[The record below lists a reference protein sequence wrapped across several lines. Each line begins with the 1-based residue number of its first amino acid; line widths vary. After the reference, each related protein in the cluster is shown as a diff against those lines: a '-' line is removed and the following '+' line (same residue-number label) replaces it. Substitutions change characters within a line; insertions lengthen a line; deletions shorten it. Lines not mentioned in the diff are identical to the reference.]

1 MSAHGPPVEE
11 IGTEFQ
17 SAREIDAASLWEAGG
32 SDPAD
37 LWELEALMHCER
49 VVARS
54 IFEWDHRRVE
64 RIYADRD
71 GRLLVQSRYYL
82 HGELQHVHETVA
94 GEYSAALVLEQYD
107 MDRANPSHVVGA
119 RFEAAVD
126 CSRPL
131 HLRLRDARQRLLD
144 RARTV
149 LRALAG
155 GERA

>member
-82 HGELQHVHETVA
+82 HDELRHVHETVA
-94 GEYSAALVLEQYD
+94 GEYSVALVCDLDEQD
-107 MDRANPSHVVGA
+107 LASKSAVVGA
-119 RFEAAVD
+119 EFESAVG

>member
-1 MSAHGPPVEE
+1 MTAHGPPVEE
-11 IGTEFQ
+11 IDTEFQ
-17 SAREIDAASLWEAGG
+17 NAREIDAA
-32 SDPAD
+32 
-37 LWELEALMHCER
+37 ELRHSEGLLHCER
-49 VVARS
+49 VVACS

-64 RIYADRD
+64 RVFAECD

-82 HGELQHVHETVA
+82 HDELRHVHETVA
-94 GEYSAALVLEQYD
+94 GECSEALICDLDHQDLEDKSA
-107 MDRANPSHVVGA
+107 VVGA
-119 RFEAAVD
+119 EFEDAVG
-126 CSRPL
+126 CSRPP

>member
-11 IGTEFQ
+11 IDSEFQ
-17 SAREIDAASLWEAGG
+17 SASDIDAA
-32 SDPAD
+32 
-37 LWELEALMHCER
+37 ELRHVDDLMHCDR
-49 VVARS
+49 VAARAVH
-54 IFEWDHRRVE
+54 EWDHRRVE
-64 RIYADRD
+64 RVFAESD